1 MVACIP
7 LELAVNRAVGAK
19 MEVYLA
25 RTNSTDEG
33 CVLQWTAVNAS
44 GGRTFEPLLVL
55 HLEGRQGRLLEMH
68 NLSLPKMEPGDKQT
82 LDLQLSATACE
93 ELKYI
98 DIVQACNIAPS
109 YCNPKTCQYSDSCD
123 LVSTSGLPY
132 GGVTVIIETLHDLP
146 SFVELGIEPAMGSL
160 MGCLVPAD
168 EGARAAVLSSRPWR
182 CGAEPVW

>member
-98 DIVQACNIAPS
+98 DIV
-109 YCNPKTCQYSDSCD
+109 
-123 LVSTSGLPY
+123 
-132 GGVTVIIETLHDLP
+132 GVTVIIETLHDLP

>member
-68 NLSLPKMEPGDKQT
+68 NLSLPEMEPGDEQT

-109 YCNPKTCQYSDSCD
+109 YCNPKTCQYSD
-123 LVSTSGLPY
+123 
-132 GGVTVIIETLHDLP
+132 VIIETLHDLP